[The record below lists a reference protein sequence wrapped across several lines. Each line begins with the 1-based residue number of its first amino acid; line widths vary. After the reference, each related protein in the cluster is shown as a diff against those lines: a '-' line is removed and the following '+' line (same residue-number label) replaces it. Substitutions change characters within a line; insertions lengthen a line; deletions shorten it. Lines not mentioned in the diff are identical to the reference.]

1 MQCQTLK
8 IYTVQL
14 DGWNELQEA
23 IISKC
28 PHKTHILETIEFST
42 YDETYQAIIFKSI
55 ADLCWVFMHK
65 EIFRLN
71 ETHFQLHFRHPGK
84 H

>member
-8 IYTVQL
+8 ICTVQL

-23 IISKC
+23 IFSNNLIK
-28 PHKTHILETIEFST
+28 HTFLETIEFST
-42 YDETYQAIIFKSI
+42 YDETFQAIIFKRI

-65 EIFRLN
+65 EIVRLN
-71 ETHFQLHFRHPGK
+71 ETHFQLHFRHSGK